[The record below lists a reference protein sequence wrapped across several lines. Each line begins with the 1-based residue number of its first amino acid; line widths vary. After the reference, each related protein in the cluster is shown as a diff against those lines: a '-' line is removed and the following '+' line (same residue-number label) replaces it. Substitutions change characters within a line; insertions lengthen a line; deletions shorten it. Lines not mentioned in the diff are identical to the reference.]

1 MVCAMDHA
9 DDVATVEECLRVAGG
24 LSPHEHE
31 LVLARYAPLDNRLR
45 SFRAGQVQLTLS
57 MKDRDTPGQHTTLEA
72 NVEGFNRIVATSSHT
87 DFDLAINEVRDDLIR
102 QLTDTKNKHEPRNNR
117 QLRNNNKR

>member
-1 MVCAMDHA
+1 MDPA
-9 DDVATVEECLRVAGG
+9 DDVATVENSLRVAGG
-24 LSPHEHE
+24 LTPHEHE

-45 SFRAGQVQLTLS
+45 SFHAGQVQLTLS

-72 NVEGFNRIVATSSHT
+72 NVTGFGRLVATSGHT

-102 QLTDTKNKHEPRNNR
+102 QLTDAKTRNEPRNNR
-117 QLRNNNKR
+117 QLRNNDKH